1 MSVISR
7 RHGALLEI
15 ALNRPDKHNA
25 LSNALARE
33 ISAALEVA
41 RTDDGVAAVLLR
53 GEGRSFCS
61 GGDIEQFAQMD
72 ELGLPELHAEGRA
85 SVELFSW
92 GRRLG
97 KPLIAAVHGACMGGG
112 LGLAAM
118 SDIVIASS
126 NAKFAASEIRIGL
139 FPFVIVP
146 ALIDA
151 LGYRRALEL
160 SLSGRSFGADEALAL
175 GLAQHVVDEAEF
187 AERALAI
194 AAEIAAKS
202 PVALRLGLEAFRA
215 ARALPGP
222 EVFEAMNAYRNVVLK
237 SADLKEGALAFF
249 EKRSP
254 VWSGR

>member
-1 MSVISR
+1 MLITR
-7 RHGALLEI
+7 RHGPLLEL
-15 ALNRPDKHNA
+15 ALDRPDKHNA
-25 LSNALARE
+25 LSNGLALE
-33 ISAALEVA
+33 LSAALAAA
-41 RTDDGVAAVLLR
+41 RDDPAVSAVLLR

-97 KPLIAAVHGACMGGG
+97 KPLIGAVHGACMGGG

-118 SDIVIASS
+118 CDVLIAARS
-126 NAKFAASEIRIGL
+126 AKFAASEIRIGL

-160 SLSGRSFGADEALAL
+160 ALSGRNFGAEQAQAW
-175 GLAQHVVDEAEF
+175 GLAQHVVEDAELP
-187 AERALAI
+187 ERALAL
-194 AAEIAAKS
+194 AGEIAARS

-215 ARALPGP
+215 ARGTSGVEA
-222 EVFEAMNAYRNVVLK
+222 FEAMNAYRHVVLK
-237 SADLKEGALAFF
+237 SADLKEGAMAFF
-249 EKRSP
+249 EKRAP
-254 VWSGR
+254 QWTGH